1 MAIRRSASKEEYQKS
16 NAGLSY
22 RKRSSWA
29 HDRRRQMTRFALYG
43 MIIILPLMFGASL
56 SAQAA
61 IHEPRSCIL
70 QLDADG
76 KIPSPTANALPP
88 GCETSTMPWSAPVG
102 HRQPQ
107 AMDVARSAKSSIDQA
122 VAEENARVDEV
133 IKGVC
138 RGC

>member
-1 MAIRRSASKEEYQKS
+1 
-16 NAGLSY
+16 
-22 RKRSSWA
+22 
-29 HDRRRQMTRFALYG
+29 MTRFTLLG
-43 MIIILPLMFGASL
+43 MTVVLSLTFGASL
-56 SAQAA
+56 SAQATV
-61 IHEPRSCIL
+61 HEPRSCLL

-76 KIPSPTANALPP
+76 KVPSPTANALPP

-107 AMDVARSAKSSIDQA
+107 AMDVVLSAISSIDQA
-122 VAEENARVDEV
+122 VAAENARVDEV